1 MATVTDDYVKGLDP
15 IYRDVLRAFWMFNPN
30 ARPEWGIAPQSLYS
44 VLADKG
50 YILGQILEAC
60 QQMVE
65 GKVLTVEKGIFY
77 KPTPV
82 GQQMIERLQ
91 SIEGES
97 KTVPR
102 FSPPPA

>member
-1 MATVTDDYVKGLDP
+1 MAMVTDEYVKGLEP

-44 VLADKG
+44 VLNDKG
-50 YILGQILEAC
+50 YDVNEIHEAC

-65 GKVLTVEKGIFY
+65 GKALTVEKGIFY

-82 GQQMIERLQ
+82 GQEMIDRLQ
-91 SIEGES
+91 ALE
-97 KTVPR
+97 KP
-102 FSPPPA
+102 SPA